1 LCASRIKRWWTRCKR
16 RITGVYL
23 AVRAWVVESLVP
35 KCTRLFFNI
44 KRVFSISE
52 DLVKHGFL
60 FLSFGLLLVTVEK
73 VSEKS
78 TWELMGLS
86 KLIPTLPG
94 SFCVTLR
101 WVLVAI
107 AFVLICVFFW
117 LGRKELLK
125 RWIAVILVI
134 VFLFLVLWLTPPL
147 NSDFFRIVGAAFLI
161 ISGAF
166 ILAVFVKPWADEL
179 NKSIEQFKFQYWT
192 VFLIV
197 NLVGWARGLSSIPEG
212 VCAIIVELVGWLGL
226 AWILVIIFMMFRAI
240 WQSGKTTS
248 PPATP

>member
-1 LCASRIKRWWTRCKR
+1 VCAGYIKRSWTRCR
-16 RITGVYL
+16 RWIEPARLKVE
-23 AVRAWVVESLVP
+23 AWVKKSLVP
-35 KCTRLFFNI
+35 KCTRLFFIVKNA
-44 KRVFSISE
+44 FGISE
-52 DLVKHGFL
+52 DMVKHGFL

-117 LGRKELLK
+117 LRRRELLK

-212 VCAIIVELVGWLGL
+212 VCAFIVELVGWLGL
-226 AWILVIIFMMFRAI
+226 AWILVIIFMMFRSIA
-240 WQSGKTTS
+240 QSGKR
-248 PPATP
+248 